1 MTRDFFDDEADKPE
15 FGLGGGSSRGLDAD
29 FLLMA
34 PSLVFIFPACT
45 DCTDEAYFSQSF
57 SRTLSYGDFGK
68 KAPYL
73 YNLYMP

>member
-15 FGLGGGSSRGLDAD
+15 FGLGGGSPRGLDAN

-34 PSLVFIFPACT
+34 PFIFPACT
-45 DCTDEAYFSQSF
+45 DCTDKGYFSQSF
-57 SRTLSYGDFGK
+57 LRTLSYGDFRE